1 MRLLRFIVRMFAT
14 DTKTKQKSLPR
25 ARDRA
30 EISRATESQ
39 RPETAPPPAEVLSRE
54 IVGKCWVI
62 DGDTIVIGQ
71 TNIRLA
77 GIDAPELNHPFGK
90 SAKWAL
96 HKLCNGQVI
105 RAELTGDSSYQRVVA
120 TCYLPDGRDLSEEMV
135 KAGHALDWSKH
146 SGGKYR
152 HLEAADARKRLW
164 RCDARQK
171 GRLKTQG

>member
-1 MRLLRFIVRMFAT
+1 MRLLRLFTRMFAGAA
-14 DTKTKQKSLPR
+14 KTKRKSQTPVR
-25 ARDRA
+25 NPT
-30 EISRATESQ
+30 EITRPTESNRQ
-39 RPETAPPPAEVLSRE
+39 ETSPHEAEFLNQE
-54 IVGKCWVI
+54 ITGRCWVI
-62 DGDTIVIGQ
+62 DGDTIVIGK
-71 TNIRLA
+71 TNIRLS
-77 GIDAPELNHPFGK
+77 GIDAPELNDPYGK

-135 KAGHALDWSKH
+135 KIGHALDWSKH

-152 HLEAADARKRLW
+152 HLETADARKRLW

-171 GRLKTQG
+171 GRLKTQE